1 MPSPARIQ
9 AIVAAAAAAVFEA
22 ALPGLRSQIV
32 SRTVEELQ
40 SLEPAPGNRPSDLL
54 NAAAASIQA
63 ATSQA
68 EILRHLL
75 EGAARFCGRVA
86 FVVAPCRGIH
96 GWPGIAFEK
105 YDSINNL

>member
-1 MPSPARIQ
+1 MPAQLLHPYVHDEAKPKRLHEVKEE
-9 AIVAAAAAAVFEA
+9 AVAAVFEA

-40 SLEPAPGNRPSDLL
+40 SLEPAPGNLPSDLL

-75 EGAARFCGRVA
+75 EALV
-86 FVVAPCRGIH
+86 
-96 GWPGIAFEK
+96 
-105 YDSINNL
+105 